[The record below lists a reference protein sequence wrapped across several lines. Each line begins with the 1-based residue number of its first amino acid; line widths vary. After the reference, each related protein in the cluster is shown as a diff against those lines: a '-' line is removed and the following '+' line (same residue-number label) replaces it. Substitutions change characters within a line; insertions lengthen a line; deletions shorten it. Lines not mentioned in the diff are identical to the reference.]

1 MQLMKKEIIM
11 SQPYQLDELQR
22 ETTFGAAGEDADDR
36 EIRIIDLSD
45 FVHRRQE
52 ITEQLWKAATET
64 GFFQLSNHGI
74 NSQDISDAFAE
85 SERFF
90 QLPQS
95 IKTKYLKPQGVNA
108 GWESRSQIRP
118 STGTK
123 DQKESY
129 QITQYHMHNL
139 WPSESELPNFVE
151 NTLRFEHQCWE
162 VGMKVLSC
170 FAEKLGFER
179 DFFRKAHDPS
189 QNDYQSTLRLL
200 HYFATEGVEKQGNI
214 WRAGAHT
221 DFDCLT
227 LLFQHEGHGGLQVC
241 PGEEANSQRWTN
253 IPPLAN
259 VITCNIGDMLM
270 RWSDNQLK
278 SNLHRVR
285 QPKLDEYCGS
295 RHSIAFFCQANK
307 TQVIQGPEKQYPPIS
322 AADFLNQRIQANFVD
337 KDTGI
342 ENTSSD

>member
-1 MQLMKKEIIM
+1 M
-11 SQPYQLDELQR
+11 STTYSLEELQR
-22 ETTFGAAGEDADDR
+22 ETTFGGAGEDTNDR

-45 FVHRRQE
+45 FENRREE
-52 ITEQLWKAATET
+52 ITEQLWRAATEI
-64 GFFQLSNHGI
+64 GFFQLSHHGI
-74 NSQDISDAFAE
+74 APEEIKAAFGE

-90 QLPQS
+90 DLPTK
-95 IKTKYLKPQGVNA
+95 IKAQYPRPKSVNA

-129 QITQYHMHNL
+129 QITQYHMDNV
-139 WPSESELPNFVE
+139 WPTEAELPNFQA
-151 NTLRFEHQCWE
+151 NTLRFEQKCWE

-170 FAEKLGFER
+170 FATKLGFDQ
-179 DFFRKAHDPS
+179 DFFSRAHDPS
-189 QNDYQSTLRLL
+189 KPDYQSTLRLL
-200 HYFATEGVEKQGNI
+200 HYFATEGVTEQGNS

-241 PGEEANSQRWTN
+241 PGTEAETQRWTS
-253 IPPLAN
+253 IPPYGD

-270 RWSDNQLK
+270 RWSDDQLI

-285 QPKLDEYCGS
+285 QPRVDEYCGS

-307 TQVIQGPEKQYPPIS
+307 SQIIQGPAKRYQPIS
-322 AADFLNQRIQANFVD
+322 AADFLTQRILANFVD
-337 KDTGI
+337 Q
-342 ENTSSD
+342 

>member
-1 MQLMKKEIIM
+1 MPHSYKLE
-11 SQPYQLDELQR
+11 ELQR
-22 ETTFGAAGEDADDR
+22 ETTFGGAGEDVDNR
-36 EIRIIDLSD
+36 EIRIIDMSD
-45 FVHRRQE
+45 FENRRDD
-52 ITEQLWKAATET
+52 ITEQLWLAATEI
-64 GFFQLSNHGI
+64 GFFQLSHHGI
-74 NSQDISDAFAE
+74 EQSEIDAAFVE

-90 QLPQS
+90 NLPDS
-95 IKTKYLKPQGVNA
+95 IKSNYSRPKGMNA

-129 QITQYHMHNL
+129 QITQYHMQNL
-139 WPSESELPNFVE
+139 WPSEQALPNFKK
-151 NTLRFEHQCWE
+151 NTLAFERQCWE

-170 FAEKLGFER
+170 FADKLGFER
-179 DFFRKAHDPS
+179 DFFSKAHNPT
-189 QNDYQSTLRLL
+189 QEDYQSTLRLL
-200 HYFATEGVEKQGNI
+200 HYYPSEGVKEQGNL

-241 PGEEANSQRWTN
+241 PGAEAESKQWTS
-253 IPPLAN
+253 IPPLGG

-270 RWSDNQLK
+270 RWSDDQLK

-285 QPKLDEYCGS
+285 LPKVDEYCGS

-307 TQVIQGPEKQYPPIS
+307 SQIIQGPARYYPPIS
-322 AADFLNQRIQANFVD
+322 AKDFLTQRIQANFID
-337 KDTGI
+337 K
-342 ENTSSD
+342 

>member
-1 MQLMKKEIIM
+1 MTHSYSLE
-11 SQPYQLDELQR
+11 ELQR
-22 ETTFGAAGEDADDR
+22 ETTFGGTGEDTNDR
-36 EIRIIDLSD
+36 EIRIIDMSD
-45 FVHRRQE
+45 FENRREE
-52 ITEQLWKAATET
+52 ITEQLWLAATQI

-74 NSQDISDAFAE
+74 DPQDIDAAFKE

-90 QLPQS
+90 NLPES
-95 IKTKYLKPQGVNA
+95 IKSQYPRPKSVNA

-129 QITQYHMHNL
+129 QITQYHMDNL
-139 WPSESELPNFVE
+139 WPTEEELPDFQA
-151 NTLRFEHQCWE
+151 NTLSFEKQCWE

-170 FAEKLGFER
+170 FADKLGFAR
-179 DFFRKAHDPS
+179 DFFTQAHDPS
-189 QNDYQSTLRLL
+189 QTDYQSTLRLL
-200 HYFATEGVEKQGNI
+200 HYYPTEGVTEQGNI

-241 PGEEANSQRWTN
+241 PGAEANTQRWTS
-253 IPPLAN
+253 IPPLGG

-270 RWSDNQLK
+270 RWSDDQLK

-285 QPKLDEYCGS
+285 QPRVDEYCGS

-307 TQVIQGPEKQYPPIS
+307 TQIIQGPAKRYHPIS
-322 AADFLNQRIQANFVD
+322 AADFLTQRIQANFVD
-337 KDTGI
+337 K
-342 ENTSSD
+342 

>member
-1 MQLMKKEIIM
+1 MKEEQVM
-11 SQPYQLDELQR
+11 TQSYQLEELQR
-22 ETTFGAAGEDADDR
+22 EATFGGAGEETNDR

-45 FVHRRQE
+45 FDNRRQE
-52 ITEQLWKAATET
+52 ISEQLWKAATET

-74 NSQDISDAFAE
+74 ASADIAAAFAE
-85 SERFF
+85 SNRFF
-90 QLPQS
+90 NLPET
-95 IKTKYLKPQGVNA
+95 IKSQYLRPKGVNA
-108 GWESRSQIRP
+108 VWESRSQIRP

-129 QITQYHMHNL
+129 QITQYHMNNL
-139 WPSESELPNFVE
+139 WPSEQELPEFE
-151 NTLRFEHQCWE
+151 KNTLAFEHQCWQ

-170 FAEKLGFER
+170 FAEKLGFEQN
-179 DFFRKAHDPS
+179 FFREAHDPKQS
-189 QNDYQSTLRLL
+189 DYQSTLRLL

-241 PGEEANSQRWTN
+241 PGEEATSQRWTN

-270 RWSDNQLK
+270 RWSDDQLK

-285 QPKLDEYCGS
+285 QPRVDEYCGS

-307 TQVIQGPEKQYPPIS
+307 TQIIQGPQKKYQPIT
-322 AADFLNQRIQANFVD
+322 AADFLSQRIQANFVD
-337 KDTGI
+337 KETQVK
-342 ENTSSD
+342 

>member
-1 MQLMKKEIIM
+1 MTDSYSLE
-11 SQPYQLDELQR
+11 ELQR
-22 ETTFGAAGEDADDR
+22 ETTFGGAGKDTNDR
-36 EIRIIDLSD
+36 EIRIIDLSNFD
-45 FVHRRQE
+45 HRRE
-52 ITEQLWKAATET
+52 AITEQLWLAATEI
-64 GFFQLSNHGI
+64 GFFQLSHHGI
-74 NSQDISDAFAE
+74 PSEEIDAAFIE

-90 QLPQS
+90 DLS
-95 IKTKYLKPQGVNA
+95 ETIKAQYPRPKGVNA

-129 QITQYHMHNL
+129 QITQYHMDNL
-139 WPSESELPNFVE
+139 WPSEEELPSFQA
-151 NTLRFEHQCWE
+151 NTLHFEKQCWD

-170 FAEKLGFER
+170 FADKLGFDR
-179 DFFRKAHDPS
+179 DFFSKAHDPK
-189 QNDYQSTLRLL
+189 QTDYQSTLRLL
-200 HYFATEGVEKQGNI
+200 HYFPTEGVTEQGNI

-241 PGEEANSQRWTN
+241 PGAESDSQRWTN
-253 IPPLAN
+253 IPPLPN

-270 RWSDNQLK
+270 RWSDDKLI

-285 QPKLDEYCGS
+285 QPRVNEYCGS

-307 TQVIQGPEKQYPPIS
+307 KQIIQGPEKRYQPIS

-337 KDTGI
+337 KETGKPS
-342 ENTSSD
+342 T